1 MPRRRKHKW
10 ARGDLVFC
18 EGDAG
23 EVIDVSPLAVR
34 MFKTGTVVNPR
45 VSKVSGIWEMSTREK
60 NPWVALPFL
69 LGTVTGAGL
78 IFFKVGG
85 SIDAQHD
92 FRQLSDCQGGILLIA
107 PSKSLYERGID
118 YTTGGNGYSH
128 SALYLCLVDEEQHP
142 LIVDC
147 QHNVGVQIRPLTE
160 FKERQIAFIP
170 LSAADTAYARGAALA
185 RLGLPYRGR
194 PNGLTCSEFV
204 ATCLPPAMRMQIK
217 DKFVTPNSI
226 ATAFKVPPPGG
237 GHALKAVDLAERL
250 KF

>member
-1 MPRRRKHKW
+1 
-10 ARGDLVFC
+10 
-18 EGDAG
+18 
-23 EVIDVSPLAVR
+23 
-34 MFKTGTVVNPR
+34 MFSTGAVVNPR
-45 VSKVSGIWEMSTREK
+45 VSEVSTIWELEGGREQ

-69 LGTVTGAGL
+69 LGTITGAGL

-92 FRQLSDCQGGILLIA
+92 FKQLSDRQGGILLVA
-107 PSKSLYERGID
+107 PSENLYERGID
-118 YTTGGNGYSH
+118 YTTGGQGYSH
-128 SALYLCLVDEEQHP
+128 SALYLCLVDEEHNP

-160 FKERQIAFIP
+160 FKERQVAFIP
-170 LSAADTAYARGAALA
+170 LSASDTAYARGAALA

-204 ATCLPPAMRMQIK
+204 ATCLPPALRMQIAG
-217 DKFVTPNSI
+217 KFVTPNSI
-226 ATAFKVPPPGG
+226 AQAFKVPPPQGG
-237 GHALKAVDLAERL
+237 LALKANDLAEQL